1 MNNLK
6 YCSMCY
12 FVTNQ
17 YRQYQN
23 HVVRYH
29 RYDPN
34 FIAHCSHCPYSTKS
48 WGAFKVHV
56 SRYHH
61 DLKETAVG
69 GNELGDNQ
77 IPMEIDNFDPGEL
90 TPQYK
95 QARNASFAL
104 SLECKDNITQKG
116 LNAAISSSKLL
127 IEEHVTIF
135 KTNVER
141 ELLNRNLPTDF
152 LDKIQVDSLLDDMNS
167 SKKRNTYYKNNLG
180 YCNPVPVKLKSVK
193 DSFDARSLAI
203 CKSFSSKHRS
213 NDA

>member
-61 DLKETAVG
+61 DLEETVVG

-77 IPMEIDNFDPGEL
+77 IPMEIDNFDPGKH
-90 TPQYK
+90 TPLYK

-127 IEEHVTIF
+127 IEEHVTFF

-167 SKKRNTYYKNNLG
+167 SKKRNTYYKIIWG
-180 YCNPVPVKLKSVK
+180 TVIRCQ
-193 DSFDARSLAI
+193 
-203 CKSFSSKHRS
+203 
-213 NDA
+213 